1 MEGRAGGATTLPRN
15 KGATLPGYRVGSVRY
30 GVRLAPHGGPG
41 ASHSG
46 HGAPHSGPGEPS
58 SARRCSEGDLGVAKR
73 GCAETVGKLARD
85 VSGNNTLQP
94 LVDNG
99 PAELGGGRPA
109 ATSQHDPPGAGPSPH
124 HMREAQSLLNNR
136 WAPLTVPSATSLLP
150 PTALRPHALRRSFN
164 SSPRPWVAPSGQFG
178 QASVTED
185 ADNRDSDNNSD
196 KSRSVGGRWR
206 VTSTDGVSVHTKTN
220 SDTAPLKLSTNPP
233 PPPPPEAGG
242 LSSAWSGARPAT
254 PVNTPADV
262 ATFKSEATILVTH
275 GDKDP
280 AERVGGQGGRSP
292 MCRGSGVGA
301 LSFARSAPDDG
312 EGVNGSQVV
321 TGAAVEGAAVLEEV
335 RVSGLPPP
343 AAKYTCCVAG
353 RSPRHLVP
361 QHATMFSCPG
371 PARPAIPKEPAST
384 HLTSDQ
390 CSAPPPITSSHAHGS
405 AVQCTVFPSGGS
417 GSVASGGSG
426 HRDRVAPPA
435 AVTPQ
440 DGFPSSTPARRPVR
454 PRPEI
459 PDHLYR
465 RWASLLPSDAD
476 LDYRKQR
483 QEPEVGAGA
492 SGVAP
497 GPSDEGHRPV
507 TSPDHSPA
515 AGRIQGSQDNQLE
528 HQLDLSS
535 HKSARFRLGIPTGGL
550 GGGRKEGG
558 RGPPPARPPRSRQN
572 HLEELRKCTER
583 LKTPSPDKKVRADS
597 APPPDTTVSVA
608 LGEGDGVPPR
618 GKAKKRSSES
628 PRSVLTRHPSLGK
641 SPSLPPQL
649 PSTKDVEVP
658 RLSMTSI
665 SKDQRE
671 AIPQDARREDEDVFN
686 EGAAKL
692 PPRPR
697 PESRLVFPPRLI
709 PFRSASVS
717 QVDVTSDSSFF
728 SRTGKSPTAIRLYPF
743 CKDYLGSNTLPKRK
757 PAVATKEGGAAAGGP
772 NHHHHHHHHNPPL
785 TNAASISDMTN
796 VGAKS
801 GLSQPEKLENKSKS
815 ESELS
820 MAGLSGGDG
829 GLADLRDNLLGK
841 KVEAID
847 TLRTLG
853 SEAKEAGG
861 AEGEAKDTKGREGIV
876 KVINAKE
883 GDKEAQHPPGA
894 GENCQTKD
902 GSGWKEAAKDDTKDK
917 KNGEPMNEKEK
928 ADKSH
933 TVLKN
938 ETKDNAER
946 KGEGKEKEATKSN
959 RVSFSDEVK
968 NISFDLDENF
978 GLRQDD
984 MARVPVCIEGS
995 TTKELATN
1003 SRSHTDGGN
1012 VESESQRRSC
1022 VVSKCERSEPHKVVF
1037 TLDDEGE
1044 SNVYHPAVTPEHHD
1058 GGRKERSACMGD
1070 DLSRSELSREDVPGL
1085 EGGAAGDS
1093 AAGGPTPTTAEGC
1106 DDPGVSD
1113 IGRNTTTSLLNDG
1126 RNDLC
1131 KGNTGDTPPGGETAT
1146 SGGLVPPGH
1155 APRPERLPREGGG
1168 PGDKLRDDP
1177 SQMPLLNS
1185 TNPRPDGDDRLS
1197 SNSVHN
1203 KIKMASVESG
1213 VGQCPDHRQIE
1224 CQVLQK
1230 EPRLSQCLV
1239 IKSGSRESGEHTTG
1253 GEGATSEC
1261 RVVRS
1266 RPRLP
1271 REDSDGDSGERE
1283 SSRLYLTQM
1292 SDDGIFEEEIKSHEQ
1307 RDSSDSSSQDS
1318 VGQDRPHDVLV
1329 HGSAPL
1335 ENVPVRSG
1343 SRRRR
1348 QKTEEGNERSLTF
1361 PPPRKGPHLD
1371 AIGYSSV
1378 DSNGL
1383 RSLATSGGYVD
1394 RGSSEEQRSS
1404 FSLAGSYLS
1413 ETSQPPDT
1421 RQLLLISD
1429 SRPMDRAERK
1439 KKHHSDPSCERS
1451 GSSDALLYLSEPHLG
1466 KASSQGER
1474 ERNSNKSVVSQAS
1487 TDSEGR
1493 DERGEQPS
1501 SGPLRVSTPQVLL
1514 SGHESDGSDYPPCR
1528 TPARNA
1534 SPIPYLQDSDSGERS
1549 APRSP
1554 HGPRRY
1560 SKRPLRGPYGE
1571 MLEAE
1576 MNKSKSSSTYLMED
1590 AFLRVRDAKSCSPR
1604 PPSPAS
1610 PSVTVD
1616 ESERPSL
1623 IIPTPHSLDDSA
1635 ISINYGNTSDLP
1647 LRHKISE
1654 EPEPGATSPMG
1665 SACESDGEGTL
1676 SPLPIGPM
1684 HQRTASSPSKLF
1696 SEGFT
1701 SEEEQELVDYFSAA
1715 AQLLGQQNHK
1725 QRLPPYRPPP
1735 QQQQQ
1740 QQPQQQEKPQQ
1751 PQSQQQ
1757 VGTELRH
1764 PTTHEHRHTSDHRH
1778 SHKRH
1783 RDTRAHVVGELHDTE
1798 RNYVENLNFL
1808 LTRYQQTLKSPEYS
1822 AIIDANLVDDIFF
1835 QVPEIHS
1842 HHEHFL
1848 EELKQRIE
1856 SRDAS
1861 ICVGDIFLQMV
1872 KDPSVVESYIAFTN
1886 NWKTA
1891 QEATKAAAQAKPTF
1905 KHFVVAWARE
1915 HPGKLDLKALL
1926 IKPVQRFPQYELLLK
1941 RLLKHTSREHRD
1953 HPLLTEAI
1961 GVVQQIASRI
1971 NAVEQEALQHEQQQL
1986 LLKELENIIE
1996 GLVGLVQP
2004 DRTFLRHDMVTMHP
2018 GLVTRK
2024 ERCLFLFS
2032 DLLVITAI
2040 KRRSGTIRKG
2050 SSLPLTLLS
2059 SLESNKFKLFKF
2071 IPLDDLDI
2079 ARSRDESVKKL
2090 VREMET
2096 LQEDLQTLQDISKLT
2111 KTLHCP
2117 RGTMEETVQD
2127 MIAQVQKQLAER
2139 HGADSQ
2145 LMELELTITT
2155 QEGMENLTFMF
2166 SSAEKRATWEETF
2179 SEAKHK
2185 LAMSAD
2191 RRPPPEFV
2199 SALPIRKTR
2208 AGLQFTC
2215 AAATLGLNAHNLKD
2229 VWVCNS
2235 DGYVGQVCVLSLQ
2248 PDPTVACC
2256 NGVCNARILSIAS
2269 IPAAPQPD
2277 SSDDDE
2283 DEEIPIDEDIRKRRS
2298 ESLPPEMGCD
2308 DSDNQ
2313 QPTMWLGTEDG
2324 FIHVYNCSDTIRIKK
2339 NKFKFQPGSPVHC
2352 IIHLD
2357 NRVFASLANGDIII
2371 YRRDLCGGWNVA
2383 DRQVVS
2389 ISTAAAPVTK
2399 MMAVAGKLWCA
2410 AMNTVRALSTVSL
2423 QVEHSFVVGGENGR
2437 GVSCMVS
2444 AGHGVWISVHNSAS
2458 VRLYHAA
2465 TYECLCEVNVAPAVT
2480 KMLAGCDDIIR
2491 QHKAACLRVTS
2502 LLACKDLLWVG
2513 TSAGVIITVPLPHLA
2528 HNTHH
2533 VQAPLNMVGIPYG
2546 HTGHVRFLTSVE
2558 LTPEPRTSHLKGH
2571 TRYSFKG
2578 KDHPHHQPG
2587 TAAPAKLLVISGGD
2601 GYEDFRNSGMSE
2613 LAGRDDSTNHLL
2625 LWQV

>member
-1106 DDPGVSD
+1106 DDPG
-1113 IGRNTTTSLLNDG
+1113 
-1126 RNDLC
+1126 
-1131 KGNTGDTPPGGETAT
+1131 
-1146 SGGLVPPGH
+1146 
-1155 APRPERLPREGGG
+1155 
-1168 PGDKLRDDP
+1168 
-1177 SQMPLLNS
+1177 
-1185 TNPRPDGDDRLS
+1185 
-1197 SNSVHN
+1197 
-1203 KIKMASVESG
+1203 
-1213 VGQCPDHRQIE
+1213 
-1224 CQVLQK
+1224 
-1230 EPRLSQCLV
+1230 
-1239 IKSGSRESGEHTTG
+1239 
-1253 GEGATSEC
+1253 
-1261 RVVRS
+1261 
-1266 RPRLP
+1266 
-1271 REDSDGDSGERE
+1271 
-1283 SSRLYLTQM
+1283 
-1292 SDDGIFEEEIKSHEQ
+1292 
-1307 RDSSDSSSQDS
+1307 
-1318 VGQDRPHDVLV
+1318 
-1329 HGSAPL
+1329 
-1335 ENVPVRSG
+1335 
-1343 SRRRR
+1343 
-1348 QKTEEGNERSLTF
+1348 
-1361 PPPRKGPHLD
+1361 
-1371 AIGYSSV
+1371 
-1378 DSNGL
+1378 
-1383 RSLATSGGYVD
+1383 
-1394 RGSSEEQRSS
+1394 
-1404 FSLAGSYLS
+1404 
-1413 ETSQPPDT
+1413 
-1421 RQLLLISD
+1421 
-1429 SRPMDRAERK
+1429 
-1439 KKHHSDPSCERS
+1439 
-1451 GSSDALLYLSEPHLG
+1451 
-1466 KASSQGER
+1466 
-1474 ERNSNKSVVSQAS
+1474 
-1487 TDSEGR
+1487 
-1493 DERGEQPS
+1493 
-1501 SGPLRVSTPQVLL
+1501 
-1514 SGHESDGSDYPPCR
+1514 
-1528 TPARNA
+1528 
-1534 SPIPYLQDSDSGERS
+1534 
-1549 APRSP
+1549 
-1554 HGPRRY
+1554 
-1560 SKRPLRGPYGE
+1560 
-1571 MLEAE
+1571 
-1576 MNKSKSSSTYLMED
+1576 
-1590 AFLRVRDAKSCSPR
+1590 
-1604 PPSPAS
+1604 
-1610 PSVTVD
+1610 
-1616 ESERPSL
+1616 
-1623 IIPTPHSLDDSA
+1623 
-1635 ISINYGNTSDLP
+1635 
-1647 LRHKISE
+1647 
-1654 EPEPGATSPMG
+1654 
-1665 SACESDGEGTL
+1665 
-1676 SPLPIGPM
+1676 
-1684 HQRTASSPSKLF
+1684 
-1696 SEGFT
+1696 
-1701 SEEEQELVDYFSAA
+1701 
-1715 AQLLGQQNHK
+1715 
-1725 QRLPPYRPPP
+1725 
-1735 QQQQQ
+1735 
-1740 QQPQQQEKPQQ
+1740 
-1751 PQSQQQ
+1751 
-1757 VGTELRH
+1757 
-1764 PTTHEHRHTSDHRH
+1764 
-1778 SHKRH
+1778 
-1783 RDTRAHVVGELHDTE
+1783 DTRAHVVGELHDTE

-2229 VWVCNS
+2229 VWVCNRQES
-2235 DGYVGQVCVLSLQ
+2235 SSSGKSFTYPKNTSQPKIEPCGTPLVTTAHFEDAPLTCILCYLPLGDGYVGQVCVLSLQ